1 MFHLTMGSVSDSPTL
16 SRLLES
22 PAKQLEPTVLFS
34 TYVKKEPVEEE
45 PQPLEESIEEH
56 PPAGEIVSNVVEE
69 VSIEEPIV
77 HIKTE
82 AQSEEIITKEM
93 GSKGHDI
100 PDVVSGIQ
108 MEDLEIEIAAV
119 EMDKTA
125 AVATS
130 SATKIEIEELE
141 GEKEEPEHSSLN
153 TLQDSDTMED
163 QQSIT
168 ELDCQAVN
176 MIVAGGGVISVS
188 HDTSS
193 EHLEEV
199 TSSDIQHKDDSEA
212 AESMK
217 EDSLDDVSEE
227 MKEVEAS
234 VSASIEDDSCQ
245 TVEPDA
251 LNNCIIGSETP
262 KDNYV
267 VQLLCSTPENVLE
280 EEAKTPEL
288 KESQQPATP
297 QGETKIDGVVSVEG
311 AVVEVGEE
319 EVVSMDGT
327 VMVDEDDTIV
337 HAVEVLVSTTSSGGK
352 EEDLTED
359 GEPKETVET
368 PDSETHEDS
377 QEEDEV
383 PTPKPNINE
392 EIEREDKDGDKGQR
406 DSSAST
412 IQTTPKIAIESKPES
427 PSTTEDDSEGGA
439 KRPAKRRLISG
450 SVCSDSKPSSPACH
464 MLEDSKEYRSWKK
477 SIMLVY
483 NRLATHKFASI
494 FLRPITNEQAPA
506 YDTVIHRP
514 VDLSTIKK
522 RIETGELR
530 TTVDFQR
537 DLLLMFQNAIM
548 YNNCR
553 THVYEMASIMQN
565 ECMQHIEL
573 MVEAMGEGVPWR
585 RDPVNVDKLHT
596 RGRGEAP
603 KRKRGSMEDSKSV
616 GQKRRKEASN

>member
-1 MFHLTMGSVSDSPTL
+1 MSF
-16 SRLLES
+16 
-22 PAKQLEPTVLFS
+22 
-34 TYVKKEPVEEE
+34 
-45 PQPLEESIEEH
+45 
-56 PPAGEIVSNVVEE
+56 
-69 VSIEEPIV
+69 
-77 HIKTE
+77 
-82 AQSEEIITKEM
+82 II
-93 GSKGHDI
+93 
-100 PDVVSGIQ
+100 
-108 MEDLEIEIAAV
+108 
-119 EMDKTA
+119 
-125 AVATS
+125 
-130 SATKIEIEELE
+130 SACKLMY
-141 GEKEEPEHSSLN
+141 N
-153 TLQDSDTMED
+153 
-163 QQSIT
+163 
-168 ELDCQAVN
+168 
-176 MIVAGGGVISVS
+176 VISVS

-227 MKEVEAS
+227 MKEVETS
-234 VSASIEDDSCQ
+234 VSVNIEDDSCQ

-251 LNNCIIGSETP
+251 LNNFIIGSETP

-288 KESQQPATP
+288 KDSQQPVTP
-297 QGETKIDGVVSVEG
+297 QGESKSDEVVSVDG
-311 AVVEVGEE
+311 AVVEVGG
-319 EVVSMDGT
+319 EVVSLDGT
-327 VMVDEDDTIV
+327 VVVEEDDTIV

-352 EEDLTED
+352 EEDLTQD
-359 GEPKETVET
+359 GELKETVET
-368 PDSETHEDS
+368 PDTETHEDS

-383 PTPKPNINE
+383 PTPKANITE
-392 EIEREDKDGDKGQR
+392 EIEKEDKDSDKVQR
-406 DSSAST
+406 DIPAST
-412 IQTTPKIAIESKPES
+412 AQTTPKIAVESKPES
-427 PSTTEDDSEGGA
+427 PSTNEDDSEGGA
-439 KRPAKRRLISG
+439 KRPTKKRLISG

-477 SIMLVY
+477 SIMLVF

-585 RDPVNVDKLHT
+585 RDPVSVDKLHT
-596 RGRGEAP
+596 RGRGETP
-603 KRKRGSMEDSKSV
+603 KRKRGSMEDAKSLN
-616 GQKRRKEASN
+616 QKRRKEASN